1 MAEHD
6 HSAQDERLKRLDRLA
21 SLLDNSIRVPGTR
34 WRVGIDGLIGLIPGV
49 GDVLGALMSGYLVM
63 EAARVGA
70 SMSLILRMGLNIVLE
85 TLVGAVPIIGD
96 LFDFAFKA
104 NLRNVG
110 LLRRHVVDPARA
122 RSRNRLV
129 VGLTAL
135 LVIVI
140 PIATLVVIVAAF
152 RWAWATLSGAA

>member
-1 MAEHD
+1 MAEQD
-6 HSAQDERLKRLDRLA
+6 QRAQDERLKRLDRLA
-21 SLLDNSIRVPGTR
+21 SLLDNSMRVPGTR

-49 GDVLGALMSGYLVM
+49 GDVFGALMSGYLVM
-63 EAARVGA
+63 EAARAGA
-70 SMSLILRMGLNIVLE
+70 SMSLILRMGFNVVLE
-85 TLVGAVPIIGD
+85 TLVGAVPLIGD

-129 VGLTAL
+129 VGLAAL

-140 PIATLVVIVAAF
+140 AMATLVVIVAMF
-152 RWAWATLSGAA
+152 RWAWAALTGAA